1 MIRVDFHKPGYMPEC
16 GLTFVIIGARY
27 RDQWV
32 FIRHKKRKGY
42 ELPAGHIKDGEDPME
57 AASRELREETG
68 AISFKVED
76 LATYTVN
83 DNGNTRAGRL
93 FFARV
98 CELGDEP
105 DADEV
110 EELIFSDDL
119 PGELN
124 FHEVQSVLFKYLPV
138 YIAPLL
144 YFNLNTV
151 G

>member
-1 MIRVDFHKPGYMPEC
+1 
-16 GLTFVIIGARY
+16 
-27 RDQWV
+27 
-32 FIRHKKRKGY
+32 
-42 ELPAGHIKDGEDPME
+42 ME

-124 FHEVQSVLFKYLPV
+124 FHEVQSVLFEYLQKQK
-138 YIAPLL
+138 
-144 YFNLNTV
+144 
-151 G
+151 GG